1 MTALNNDLNSQK
13 VFAVKK
19 IKYGFLG
26 LSLLVVSSVNV
37 QADSTHNASQ
47 KNANKKHPADQL
59 DTISVTANR
68 DEEATLDVSASI
80 SVIDQQTIALD
91 QPNYQKDLVNAVS
104 GVRVTQTGS
113 SLGHMTSIRMP
124 LNTGSYYLFLQDG
137 IPVQSSGFF
146 NHNGLA
152 YTNFTSAG
160 SAEVLKGAGT
170 ALYGSDAVAGTVN
183 VMSKDPSQDQ
193 GYTIN
198 ANIGSDGFYKLGL
211 SAGHQYAND
220 ASIGMSISHSESDG
234 WRDHS
239 RSTRTEANITHFTA
253 LDDRNAFKTNI
264 SVNSSEADMAGSLI
278 GLDELKNQPESVGDI
293 QNALDSGLEI
303 QRKFDFS
310 RISTEWTHY
319 LNDAVEFSTIGYLRK
334 NRNQYT
340 ATWEKNLP
348 KNDSK
353 TSTLGLMFKVD
364 IEENYVRWTLG
375 LDVEATKANR
385 IYQQLFDYVPSGF
398 GSAVPAGDIYDY
410 DVEYFTFSPYVQT
423 KFDLSDKVQI
433 SGGLRYDT
441 SQYDYDNNLADGQYE
456 SSNYARPSSDNDPS
470 FKHLSP
476 KLSAT
481 YRLDQQQNIY
491 ARYANGF
498 RIPQASRLYSLKT
511 NNIDFDLDPEV
522 SDTFEVGYKL
532 SSDTHRLDAAIYY
545 MTIDDTFT
553 QRENTDGDRF
563 YENGGKTEHKGIELT
578 WLTKIT
584 DQFSTRLAYSYS
596 EHDYVN
602 DDDYGDNEQAA
613 APNDLANLR
622 FIFSP
627 KNVTGLNAIIE
638 LEHIGK
644 YWLDNQNTASY
655 RGYTVVHLKTDYQI
669 NKQLKVNAKINNLT
683 NKIYAE
689 SASLSYGKE
698 KYTPGAPRQF
708 FAGLEYSF

>member
-1 MTALNNDLNSQK
+1 
-13 VFAVKK
+13 VKK
-19 IKYGFLG
+19 IKYGFLAC
-26 LSLLVVSSVNV
+26 SLLLVHAINA
-37 QADSTHNASQ
+37 QADSTNSSSTTTV
-47 KNANKKHPADQL
+47 KNKDVKSHSTAEQL
-59 DTISVTANR
+59 DTVSVTANR

-152 YTNFTSAG
+152 YTNFTSAS

-170 ALYGSDAVAGTVN
+170 ALYGSDAVAGTIN
-183 VMSKDPSQDQ
+183 VISKDPSEHQ
-193 GYTIN
+193 GYTLSS
-198 ANIGSDGFYKLGL
+198 NIGSDGFYKLGF
-211 SAGHQYAND
+211 SAGHQYEND
-220 ASIGMSISHSESDG
+220 SSIGMAISQSESDG
-234 WRDHS
+234 WRDHT
-239 RSTRTEANITHFTA
+239 RSKRTEANITHFMA
-253 LDDRNAFKTNI
+253 LDDRNAFKTII

-278 GLDELKNQPESVGDI
+278 GLDELEDKPESVGDI
-293 QNALDSGLEI
+293 QAALDSGLNI
-303 QRKFDFS
+303 QRKFDFA

-319 LNDAVEFSTIGYLRK
+319 LNDSVELSTIGYLRH

-353 TSTLGLMFKVD
+353 TRTLGLMFKAD
-364 IEENYVRWTLG
+364 IDQDYVRWTMG
-375 LDVEATKANR
+375 ADVEATKANR
-385 IYQQLFDYVPSGF
+385 TYQQLFDYVPSGF

-410 DVEYFTFSPYVQT
+410 DVDYLALSPYVRSE
-423 KFDLSDKVQI
+423 FDLSDKFQI

-441 SQYDYDNNLADGQYE
+441 SKYDYKNNLTDGQYE
-456 SSNYARPSSDNDPS
+456 SSNYSRPSSDNDPS
-470 FKHLSP
+470 FDHLSP
-476 KLSAT
+476 KLGAT
-481 YRLDQQQNIY
+481 YHLDQHQNLY
-491 ARYANGF
+491 ARFANSF
-498 RIPQASRLYSLKT
+498 RIPQATRLYSLKT
-511 NNIDFDLDPEV
+511 NNVAFDLDPEV

-532 SSDTHRLDAAIYY
+532 SSNNHRLDAAIYY

-553 QRENTDGDRF
+553 QRENTDGDRY
-563 YENGGKTEHKGIELT
+563 YENGGETQHKGVELT
-578 WLTKIT
+578 WLTKINE
-584 DQFSTRLAYSYS
+584 QFSTRLAYSYS
-596 EHDYVN
+596 EHEYVN
-602 DDDYGDNEQAA
+602 DEEYGDNEQAA

-627 KNVTGLNAIIE
+627 KNVKGLQAIVE

-644 YWLDNQNTASY
+644 YWLDNQNTKTY
-655 RGYTVVHLKTDYQI
+655 DGYNVGHMKLHYQI
-669 NKQLKVNAKINNLT
+669 TKQLKVNAKINNFT
-683 NKIYAE
+683 NEIYAE

-708 FAGLEYSF
+708 FAGLEYSFQ

>member
-1 MTALNNDLNSQK
+1 M
-13 VFAVKK
+13 
-19 IKYGFLG
+19 KYGLLG
-26 LSLLVVSSVNV
+26 ISVLVVISANLHAEIKNNTAQDNSEQSNV
-37 QADSTHNASQ
+37 V
-47 KNANKKHPADQL
+47 DQL

-68 DEEATLDVSASI
+68 DEEATLDVPASI

-91 QPNYQKDLVNAVS
+91 QPNYQKDLLNAVS

-170 ALYGSDAVAGTVN
+170 ALYGSDAVAGTIN
-183 VMSKDPSQDQ
+183 VISKDPSQDQ

-198 ANIGSDGFYKLGL
+198 SNIGSDGFYKLGL
-211 SAGHQYAND
+211 SAGHQYNND
-220 ASIGMSISHSESDG
+220 SSIGLAISQSESDG
-234 WRDHS
+234 WRDHT
-239 RSTRTEANITHFTA
+239 RSKRTEANVTHFTA
-253 LDDRNAFKTNI
+253 IDDANAFKTIVSFNA
-264 SVNSSEADMAGSLI
+264 SEADMAGSLI
-278 GLDELKNQPESVGDI
+278 GLDELKNNPESVGDI
-293 QNALDSGLEI
+293 QEALDSGQAI
-303 QRKFDFS
+303 QRKFDFA

-319 LNDAVEFSTIGYLRK
+319 LNDSVELSTIGYVRQ

-353 TSTLGLMFKVD
+353 TSTLGLMFKAD
-364 IEENYVRWTLG
+364 IDEDYVRWTMG
-375 LDVEATKANR
+375 ADVEASKANR
-385 IYQQLFDYVPSGF
+385 TYEQLSDYVPSGF
-398 GSAVPAGDIYDY
+398 GSAVPAGAIYDY
-410 DVEYFTFSPYVQT
+410 DVDYFAFSPYVRSE
-423 KFDLSDKVQI
+423 FDLSDKLQI

-441 SQYDYDNNLADGQYE
+441 SKYDYENNLADGQYE
-456 SSNYARPSSDNDPS
+456 SSNYSRPSSDNDPS
-470 FKHLSP
+470 FNHLSP

-481 YRLDQQQNIY
+481 YHLDQQQNMY
-491 ARYANGF
+491 ARFANGF

-522 SDTFEVGYKL
+522 SDTFEIGYKF

-553 QRENTDGDRF
+553 RRENTDGDRY
-563 YENGGKTEHKGIELT
+563 YENGGETRHKGAELT
-578 WLTKIT
+578 WLTKIN
-584 DQFSTRLAYSYS
+584 DQFSTRIAYSYS
-596 EHDYVN
+596 EHEYVN
-602 DDDYGDNEQAA
+602 DEEYGDNEQAA
-613 APNDLANLR
+613 APNDLVNLR

-627 KNVTGLNAIIE
+627 ANVKGFKAIVE
-638 LEHIGK
+638 FEHIGE
-644 YWLDNQNTASY
+644 YWLDDQNTETYS
-655 RGYTVVHLKTDYQI
+655 GYTIGHLKADYQI
-669 NKQLKVNAKINNLT
+669 SKQLKLNAKINNIT

-698 KYTPGAPRQF
+698 KYTPGSPRQF
-708 FAGLEYSF
+708 FAGLEYSFQ

>member
-1 MTALNNDLNSQK
+1 
-13 VFAVKK
+13 VKK

-26 LSLLVVSSVNV
+26 FSLLFVPAINV
-37 QADSTHNASQ
+37 QADTTNNSSSNTE
-47 KNANKKHPADQL
+47 KNKDVKQHHTAEQL

-68 DEEATLDVSASI
+68 DEEATLEVPASI

-170 ALYGSDAVAGTVN
+170 ALYGSDAVAGTIN
-183 VMSKDPSQDQ
+183 VISKDPSEHQS
-193 GYTIN
+193 YTIN
-198 ANIGSDGFYKLGL
+198 SNIGSDGFYKLGL
-211 SAGHQYAND
+211 SAGHQYEND
-220 ASIGMSISHSESDG
+220 SSIGIAISQSESDG

-239 RSTRTEANITHFTA
+239 RSKRTEANVTHFTA
-253 LDDRNAFKTNI
+253 LDDRNAFKTII
-264 SVNSSEADMAGSLI
+264 SLNSSEADMAGSLI
-278 GLDELKNQPESVGDI
+278 GLDELEDNPKSVGDI
-293 QNALDSGLEI
+293 QAALDSGLEI
-303 QRKFDFS
+303 QRKFDFA

-319 LNDAVEFSTIGYLRK
+319 LNDNVEFNTIGYLRH

-348 KNDSK
+348 KNDTK
-353 TSTLGLMFKVD
+353 TSTLGVMFKAD
-364 IEENYVRWTLG
+364 IDQDTMRWTLG
-375 LDVEATKANR
+375 TDVEATKANR
-385 IYQQLFDYVPSGF
+385 TYQQLFDYVPSGF

-410 DVEYFTFSPYVQT
+410 DVDYFAVSPYVRT
-423 KFDLSDKVQI
+423 EFDVSDKLQL

-441 SQYDYDNNLADGQYE
+441 SKYDYDNNLDDGQYE
-456 SSNYARPSSDNDPS
+456 NSNYSRPSSNNDPS
-470 FKHLSP
+470 FDHLSP

-481 YRLDQQQNIY
+481 YHLDQQHNIY
-491 ARYANGF
+491 ARFANGF
-498 RIPQASRLYSLKT
+498 RIPQATRLYSLKT

-532 SSDTHRLDAAIYY
+532 SSDNHRLDAAIYF

-553 QRENTDGDRF
+553 QRENTDGDRY
-563 YENGGKTEHKGIELT
+563 YENGGETQHKGVELT
-578 WLTKIT
+578 WLTKINE
-584 DQFSTRLAYSYS
+584 QFSTRLAYSYS

-602 DDDYGDNEQAA
+602 DEEYGDNEQAA

-627 KNVTGLNAIIE
+627 TNVKGLQAIVE
-638 LEHIGK
+638 LEHIGE
-644 YWLDNQNTASY
+644 YWLDNQNTKKY
-655 RGYTVVHLKTDYQI
+655 DGYNVGHLKVHYQI
-669 NKQLKVNAKINNLT
+669 SKQLKVNAKINNFT
-683 NKIYAE
+683 NEIYAE

-698 KYTPGAPRQF
+698 KYTPGSPRQF
-708 FAGLEYSF
+708 FAGLEYSFQ

>member
-1 MTALNNDLNSQK
+1 M
-13 VFAVKK
+13 
-19 IKYGFLG
+19 KYGFLG
-26 LSLLVVSSVNV
+26 VSVLVVISANLH
-37 QADSTHNASQ
+37 AEI
-47 KNANKKHPADQL
+47 KNNTAQDNSDQSNRVDQL

-68 DEEATLDVSASI
+68 DEEATLDVPASI

-91 QPNYQKDLVNAVS
+91 QPNYQKDLLNAVS

-170 ALYGSDAVAGTVN
+170 ALYGSDAVAGTIN
-183 VMSKDPSQDQ
+183 VISKDPSQDE

-198 ANIGSDGFYKLGL
+198 SNVGSDGFYKLGL
-211 SAGHQYAND
+211 SAGHQYNND
-220 ASIGMSISHSESDG
+220 SSIGLAISQSESDG
-234 WRDHS
+234 WRDHT
-239 RSTRTEANITHFTA
+239 RSKRTEANVTHFTA
-253 LDDRNAFKTNI
+253 IDDDNAFKTILSFNA
-264 SVNSSEADMAGSLI
+264 SEADMAGSLI
-278 GLDELKNQPESVGDI
+278 GLDELKNNPESVGDI
-293 QNALDSGLEI
+293 QAALDSGLAI
-303 QRKFDFS
+303 QRKFDFA

-319 LNDAVEFSTIGYLRK
+319 LNDNVELSTIGYVRQ

-353 TSTLGLMFKVD
+353 TSTLGLMFKAD
-364 IEENYVRWTLG
+364 IDENYVRWTMG
-375 LDVEATKANR
+375 ADVEVSKANR
-385 IYQQLFDYVPSGF
+385 TYEQLFDYVPSGF
-398 GSAVPAGDIYDY
+398 GSAVPAGAIYDY
-410 DVEYFTFSPYVQT
+410 DVDYFAFSPYVRSE
-423 KFDLSDKVQI
+423 FDLSDKFQI

-441 SQYDYDNNLADGQYE
+441 SKYDYENNLADGQYE
-456 SSNYARPSSDNDPS
+456 SSNYSRPSSDNDPS
-470 FKHLSP
+470 FDHLSP

-481 YRLDQQQNIY
+481 YLLDQQQNMY
-491 ARYANGF
+491 ARFANGF

-522 SDTFEVGYKL
+522 SNTYEIGYKL

-553 QRENTDGDRF
+553 RRENTDGDRY
-563 YENGGKTEHKGIELT
+563 YENGGETRHKGVELT
-578 WLTKIT
+578 WLTKINE
-584 DQFSTRLAYSYS
+584 QFSTRLAYSYS
-596 EHDYVN
+596 KHEYVN
-602 DDDYGDNEQAA
+602 DEEYGDNEQAA
-613 APNDLANLR
+613 APNELANLR

-627 KNVTGLNAIIE
+627 ANAKGFKAIVE
-638 LEHIGK
+638 LEHIGE
-644 YWLDNQNTASY
+644 YWLDDQNTETYS
-655 RGYTVVHLKTDYQI
+655 GYTVGHLKTDYQI
-669 NKQLKVNAKINNLT
+669 SKQLKLNAKINNIT

-708 FAGLEYSF
+708 FAGLEYSFQ

>member
-1 MTALNNDLNSQK
+1 M
-13 VFAVKK
+13 KK

-26 LSLLVVSSVNV
+26 FSLLFVPAINV
-37 QADSTHNASQ
+37 QADTTNNSSSNTE
-47 KNANKKHPADQL
+47 KNKDVKQHHTAEQL

-68 DEEATLDVSASI
+68 DEEATLEVPASI

-170 ALYGSDAVAGTVN
+170 ALYGSDAVAGTIN
-183 VMSKDPSQDQ
+183 VISKDPSEHQ

-198 ANIGSDGFYKLGL
+198 SNIGSDGFYKLGL
-211 SAGHQYAND
+211 SAGHQYEND
-220 ASIGMSISHSESDG
+220 SSIGIAISQSESDG
-234 WRDHS
+234 WRDHT
-239 RSTRTEANITHFTA
+239 RSKRTEANVTHFTA
-253 LDDRNAFKTNI
+253 LDDRNAFKTII
-264 SVNSSEADMAGSLI
+264 SLNSSEADMAGSLI
-278 GLDELKNQPESVGDI
+278 GLDELEDNPKSVGDI
-293 QNALDSGLEI
+293 QAALDSGLEI
-303 QRKFDFS
+303 QRKFDFA

-319 LNDAVEFSTIGYLRK
+319 LNDNVEFSTIGYLRH

-340 ATWEKNLP
+340 ATWERNLP
-348 KNDSK
+348 KNDTK
-353 TSTLGLMFKVD
+353 TSTLGVMFKAD
-364 IEENYVRWTLG
+364 IDQDTMRWTMG
-375 LDVEATKANR
+375 ADVEATKANR
-385 IYQQLFDYVPSGF
+385 TYQQLFDYVPSGF

-410 DVEYFTFSPYVQT
+410 DVDYFAVSPYVRT
-423 KFDLSDKVQI
+423 EFDVSDKLQL

-441 SQYDYDNNLADGQYE
+441 SKYDYDNNLDDGQYE
-456 SSNYARPSSDNDPS
+456 NSNYSRPSSNNDPS
-470 FKHLSP
+470 FDHLSP

-481 YRLDQQQNIY
+481 YHLDQQHNIY
-491 ARYANGF
+491 ARFANGF
-498 RIPQASRLYSLKT
+498 RIPQATRLYSLKT

-532 SSDTHRLDAAIYY
+532 SSDNHRLDAAIYF

-553 QRENTDGDRF
+553 QRENTDGDRY
-563 YENGGKTEHKGIELT
+563 YENGGETQHKGVELT
-578 WLTKIT
+578 WLTKINE
-584 DQFSTRLAYSYS
+584 QFSTRLAYSYS

-602 DDDYGDNEQAA
+602 DEEYGDNEQAA

-627 KNVTGLNAIIE
+627 TNVKGLQAIVE
-638 LEHIGK
+638 LEHIGE
-644 YWLDNQNTASY
+644 YWLDNQNTKKY
-655 RGYTVVHLKTDYQI
+655 DGYNVGHLKVHYQI
-669 NKQLKVNAKINNLT
+669 SKQLKVNAKINNFT
-683 NKIYAE
+683 NEIYAE

-698 KYTPGAPRQF
+698 KYTPGSPRQF
-708 FAGLEYSF
+708 FAGLEYSFQ

>member
-1 MTALNNDLNSQK
+1 LTALDNDTNSQK
-13 VFAVKK
+13 VFAVL
-19 IKYGFLG
+19 IKYRLLG
-26 LSLLVVSSVNV
+26 ISLFVLHSVNV
-37 QADSTHNASQ
+37 QADASYNASQ
-47 KNANKKHPADQL
+47 NKVNQKYTVDQL

-68 DEEATLDVSASI
+68 DAEATFEVSASI
-80 SVIDQQTIALD
+80 GVIDEQTIALD
-91 QPNYQKDLVNAVS
+91 QPNYQKDLFNAVS

-183 VMSKDPSQDQ
+183 VISKDPSKDQ
-193 GYTIN
+193 GYSIN
-198 ANIGSDGFYKLGL
+198 STTGSDGFYKLGV
-211 SAGHQYAND
+211 SAGHQYDND
-220 ASIGMSISHSESDG
+220 ASTGMSISHSESDG
-234 WRDHS
+234 WRDHT
-239 RSTRTEANITHFTA
+239 RSKRIEANITHFTV
-253 LDDRNAFKTNI
+253 LDDKNAFKT
-264 SVNSSEADMAGSLI
+264 SMSMNSSQADMAGSLI
-278 GLDELKNQPESVGDI
+278 GLDALKNNPESVGDI
-293 QNALDSGLEI
+293 QDALDSGLEI
-303 QRKFDFS
+303 QRKFDFA

-319 LNDAVEFSTIGYLRK
+319 PNDRIELSTIGYIRK

-353 TSTLGLMFKVD
+353 THTLGLMFKAD
-364 IEENYVRWTLG
+364 IDEDYVRWTLG
-375 LDVEATKANR
+375 ADIEVTKANR
-385 IYQQLFDYVPSGF
+385 TYQQLFDYVPSGF
-398 GSAVPAGDIYDY
+398 GSEVPAGDIYDY
-410 DVEYFTFSPYVQT
+410 DVDYLAVSPYVRT
-423 KFDLSDKVQI
+423 EFDVSDKFQI

-441 SQYDYDNNLADGQYE
+441 SKYDYDNNLADGQYE
-456 SSNYARPSSDNDPS
+456 SSNYSRPSSDNDPS
-470 FKHLSP
+470 FNHLSP

-481 YRLDQQQNIY
+481 YHLDQQQNIY
-491 ARYANGF
+491 ARFANSF

-532 SSDTHRLDAAIYY
+532 SSDIHRLDATIYF

-553 QRENTDGDRF
+553 QRENADGGRY
-563 YENGGKTEHKGIELT
+563 YENGGETQHKGVELT
-578 WLTKIT
+578 WLTKINE
-584 DQFSTRLAYSYS
+584 QFSTRLAYSYS
-596 EHDYVN
+596 EHEYVN
-602 DDDYGDNEQAA
+602 DEEYGDNEQAA
-613 APNDLANLR
+613 APNDLVNLK
-622 FIFSP
+622 FILSP
-627 KNVTGLNAIIE
+627 KNAKAFKAIIE
-638 LEHIGK
+638 LEHIGE
-644 YWLDNQNTASY
+644 YWLDNQNTEIYS
-655 RGYTVVHLKTDYQI
+655 GYTVGHLKTHYQI
-669 NKQLKVNAKINNLT
+669 NKQLQINAKINNIT
-683 NKIYAE
+683 NKNYAE

>member
-1 MTALNNDLNSQK
+1 
-13 VFAVKK
+13 VKK
-19 IKYGFLG
+19 IKYGFLAC
-26 LSLLVVSSVNV
+26 SLLLVHAINA
-37 QADSTHNASQ
+37 QADSTNSSSTTTV
-47 KNANKKHPADQL
+47 KNKDVKSHSTAEQL

-152 YTNFTSAG
+152 YTNFTSAS

-170 ALYGSDAVAGTVN
+170 ALYGSDAVAGTIN
-183 VMSKDPSQDQ
+183 VISKDPSEHQ
-193 GYTIN
+193 GYTLSS
-198 ANIGSDGFYKLGL
+198 NIGSDGFYKLGF
-211 SAGHQYAND
+211 SAGHQYEND
-220 ASIGMSISHSESDG
+220 SSIGMAISQSESDG
-234 WRDHS
+234 WRDHT
-239 RSTRTEANITHFTA
+239 RSKRTEANITHFMA
-253 LDDRNAFKTNI
+253 LDDRNAFKTII

-278 GLDELKNQPESVGDI
+278 GLDELEDKPESVGDI
-293 QNALDSGLEI
+293 QAALDSGLNI
-303 QRKFDFS
+303 QRKFDFA

-319 LNDAVEFSTIGYLRK
+319 LNDSVELSTIGYLRH

-353 TSTLGLMFKVD
+353 TRTLGLMFKAD
-364 IEENYVRWTLG
+364 IDQDYVRWTMG
-375 LDVEATKANR
+375 ADVEATKANR
-385 IYQQLFDYVPSGF
+385 TYQQLFDYVPSGF

-410 DVEYFTFSPYVQT
+410 DVDYLALSPYVRSE
-423 KFDLSDKVQI
+423 FDLSDKFQI

-441 SQYDYDNNLADGQYE
+441 SKYDYKNNLTDGQYE
-456 SSNYARPSSDNDPS
+456 SSNYSRPSSDNDPS
-470 FKHLSP
+470 FDHLSP
-476 KLSAT
+476 KLGAT
-481 YRLDQQQNIY
+481 YHLDQHQNLY
-491 ARYANGF
+491 ARFANSF
-498 RIPQASRLYSLKT
+498 RIPQATRLYSLKT
-511 NNIDFDLDPEV
+511 NNVAFDLDPEV

-532 SSDTHRLDAAIYY
+532 SSNNHRLDAAIYY

-553 QRENTDGDRF
+553 QRENTDGDRY
-563 YENGGKTEHKGIELT
+563 YENGGETQHKGVELT
-578 WLTKIT
+578 WLTKINE
-584 DQFSTRLAYSYS
+584 QFSTRLAYSYS
-596 EHDYVN
+596 EHEYVN
-602 DDDYGDNEQAA
+602 DEEYGDNEQAA

-627 KNVTGLNAIIE
+627 KNVKGLQAIVE

-644 YWLDNQNTASY
+644 YWLDNQNTKTY
-655 RGYTVVHLKTDYQI
+655 DGYNVGHMKLHYQI
-669 NKQLKVNAKINNLT
+669 TKQLKVNAKINNFT
-683 NKIYAE
+683 NEIYAE

-708 FAGLEYSF
+708 FAGLEYSFQ

>member
-1 MTALNNDLNSQK
+1 
-13 VFAVKK
+13 VKK
-19 IKYGFLG
+19 IKYGILG
-26 LSLLVVSSVNV
+26 LSLLVVSSVSAQTEITPNTS
-37 QADSTHNASQ
+37 DNHSNL
-47 KNANKKHPADQL
+47 NKRVSQL

-80 SVIDQQTIALD
+80 SVIDPQTIALD
-91 QPNYQKDLVNAVS
+91 QPHYQKDLVNAVS

-170 ALYGSDAVAGTVN
+170 ALYGSDAVAGTIN
-183 VMSKDPSQDQ
+183 VISKDPSQDQ
-193 GYTIN
+193 GYTLSSN
-198 ANIGSDGFYKLGL
+198 VGSDGFYKLGL
-211 SAGHQYAND
+211 SAGHQYD
-220 ASIGMSISHSESDG
+220 EDSSIGMSISQSESDG
-234 WRDHS
+234 WREHS
-239 RSTRTEANITHFTA
+239 RSKRTEANITHFTA
-253 LDDRNAFKTNI
+253 LDDRNAFKTII
-264 SVNSSEADMAGSLI
+264 SLNSSEADMAGSLI
-278 GLDELKNQPESVGDI
+278 GLDELKDNPESVGDI
-293 QNALDSGLEI
+293 QAALDSGLEI
-303 QRKFDFS
+303 ERKFDFA

-319 LNDAVEFSTIGYLRK
+319 LNDTTELSTIGYFRK

-353 TSTLGLMFKVD
+353 TSTLGLMFKAD
-364 IEENYVRWTLG
+364 IDEDYVRWAIG
-375 LDVEATKANR
+375 VDIEATKANR
-385 IYQQLFDYVPSGF
+385 SYQQLFDYVPSGF

-410 DVEYFTFSPYVQT
+410 DVEYFAFSPYVQT
-423 KFDLSDKVQI
+423 EFDLSEKFQI

-441 SQYDYDNNLADGQYE
+441 SKYDYDNNLQDGQYE
-456 SSNYARPSSDNDPS
+456 SSNYSRPSSDKDPS
-470 FKHLSP
+470 FDHLSP

-481 YRLDQQQNIY
+481 YQLDKQQNVY

-522 SDTFEVGYKL
+522 SDTFEIGYKL
-532 SSDTHRLDAAIYY
+532 SSDKHRLDAAIYF

-553 QRENTDGDRF
+553 QRENTDGDR
-563 YENGGKTEHKGIELT
+563 YYVNGGETQHKGIELT
-578 WLTKIT
+578 WLAKIT
-584 DQFSTRLAYSYS
+584 EQVSTRLAYSYS
-596 EHDYVN
+596 EHEYVN
-602 DDDYGDNEQAA
+602 DAEYGDNEQAA

-627 KNVTGLNAIIE
+627 NYVKGFKAIVE
-638 LEHIGK
+638 FEHIGE
-644 YWLDNQNTASY
+644 YWLDNQNTETY
-655 RGYTVVHLKTDYQI
+655 KGYTVTHLKADYQI
-669 NKQLKVNAKINNLT
+669 NKQLKLNAKINNFT
-683 NKIYAE
+683 NKVFAE

>member
-1 MTALNNDLNSQK
+1 M
-13 VFAVKK
+13 KK

-26 LSLLVVSSVNV
+26 FSLLFVPAINV
-37 QADSTHNASQ
+37 QADTTNNSSSNTE
-47 KNANKKHPADQL
+47 KNKDVKQHHTAEQL

-68 DEEATLDVSASI
+68 DEEATLEVPASI

-170 ALYGSDAVAGTVN
+170 ALYGSDAVAGTIN
-183 VMSKDPSQDQ
+183 VISKDPSEHQS
-193 GYTIN
+193 YTIN
-198 ANIGSDGFYKLGL
+198 SNIGSDGFYKLGL
-211 SAGHQYAND
+211 SAGHQYEND
-220 ASIGMSISHSESDG
+220 SSIGIAISQSESDG

-239 RSTRTEANITHFTA
+239 RSKRTEANVTHFTA
-253 LDDRNAFKTNI
+253 LDDRNAFKTII
-264 SVNSSEADMAGSLI
+264 SLNSSEADMAGSLI
-278 GLDELKNQPESVGDI
+278 GLDELEDNPKSVGDI
-293 QNALDSGLEI
+293 QAALDSGLEI
-303 QRKFDFS
+303 QRKFDFA

-319 LNDAVEFSTIGYLRK
+319 LNDNVEFNTIGYLRH

-348 KNDSK
+348 KNDTK
-353 TSTLGLMFKVD
+353 TSTLGVMFKAD
-364 IEENYVRWTLG
+364 IDQDTMRWTLG
-375 LDVEATKANR
+375 TDVEATKANR
-385 IYQQLFDYVPSGF
+385 TYQQLFDYVPSGF

-410 DVEYFTFSPYVQT
+410 DVDYFAVSPYVRT
-423 KFDLSDKVQI
+423 EFDVSDKLQL

-441 SQYDYDNNLADGQYE
+441 SKYDYDNNLDDGQYE
-456 SSNYARPSSDNDPS
+456 NSNYSRPSSNNDPS
-470 FKHLSP
+470 FDHLSP

-481 YRLDQQQNIY
+481 YHLDQQHNIY
-491 ARYANGF
+491 ARFANGF
-498 RIPQASRLYSLKT
+498 RIPQATRLYSLKT

-532 SSDTHRLDAAIYY
+532 SSDNHRLDAAIYF

-553 QRENTDGDRF
+553 QRENTDGDRY
-563 YENGGKTEHKGIELT
+563 YENGGETQHKGVELT
-578 WLTKIT
+578 WLTKINE
-584 DQFSTRLAYSYS
+584 QFSTRLAYSYS

-602 DDDYGDNEQAA
+602 DEEYGDNEQAA

-627 KNVTGLNAIIE
+627 TNVKGLQAIVE
-638 LEHIGK
+638 LEHIGE
-644 YWLDNQNTASY
+644 YWLDNQNTKKY
-655 RGYTVVHLKTDYQI
+655 DGYNVGHLKVHYQI
-669 NKQLKVNAKINNLT
+669 SKQLKVNAKINNFT
-683 NKIYAE
+683 NEIYAE

-698 KYTPGAPRQF
+698 KYTPGSPRQF
-708 FAGLEYSF
+708 FAGLEYSFQ

>member
-1 MTALNNDLNSQK
+1 M
-13 VFAVKK
+13 KK

-26 LSLLVVSSVNV
+26 ISLLVVNSVNV
-37 QADSTHNASQ
+37 KAETTHDTNQTDSNLNNNTH
-47 KNANKKHPADQL
+47 QL

-80 SVIDQQTIALD
+80 SVIDQQTIELD
-91 QPNYQKDLVNAVS
+91 QPHYQKDLLNAVS

-170 ALYGSDAVAGTVN
+170 ALYGSDAIAGTIN
-183 VMSKDPSQDQ
+183 VMSKDPSQGQ
-193 GYTIN
+193 GVTIN
-198 ANIGSDGFYKLGL
+198 SNIGSDGFYKLGFN
-211 SAGHQYAND
+211 AGHQYSND
-220 ASIGMSISHSESDG
+220 ASIGMSISQSESDG

-239 RSTRTEANITHFTA
+239 RSKRTEANITHFTT
-253 LDDRNAFKTNI
+253 LDDRNAFKTII
-264 SVNSSEADMAGSLI
+264 SLNSSEADMAGSLI
-278 GLDELKNQPESVGDI
+278 GLDALKDNPESVGDI
-293 QNALDSGLEI
+293 QAALDSGLEI
-303 QRKFDFS
+303 QRKFDFA

-319 LNDAVEFSTIGYLRK
+319 LNDSIELSTIGYLRK

-353 TSTLGLMFKVD
+353 TSTLGLMFKAD
-364 IEENYVRWTLG
+364 IDEDYVRWTMG
-375 LDVEATKANR
+375 ADVEATKANR
-385 IYQQLFDYVPSGF
+385 TYQQLFDYVPSGF

-410 DVEYFTFSPYVQT
+410 DVEYFAFSPYVQT
-423 KFDLSDKVQI
+423 EFDLSDKFQI

-441 SQYDYDNNLADGQYE
+441 SKYDYDNNLADGQYA
-456 SSNYARPSSDNDPS
+456 SSNYSRPSSNNDPS

-481 YRLDQQQNIY
+481 YFLDAQQNVY
-491 ARYANGF
+491 ARFANGF
-498 RIPQASRLYSLKT
+498 RIPQASRLYALKT

-522 SDTFEVGYKL
+522 SDTFEIGYKL
-532 SSDTHRLDAAIYY
+532 SSDKHRLDAAIYF

-553 QRENTDGDRF
+553 QRENIDGDRY
-563 YENGGKTEHKGIELT
+563 YENGGETQHKGVELT
-578 WLTKIT
+578 WLTKINE
-584 DQFSTRLAYSYS
+584 QFSTRLAYSYS
-596 EHDYVN
+596 EHKYVN
-602 DDDYGDNEQAA
+602 DDEYGNNEQAA

-627 KNVTGLNAIIE
+627 KNVKGFKAIVE
-638 LEHIGK
+638 FEHIGE
-644 YWLDNQNTASY
+644 YWLDNQNTETYS
-655 RGYTVVHLKTDYQI
+655 GYTVGHLKADYQI
-669 NKQLKVNAKINNLT
+669 TKQLKVNAKINNIS

-698 KYTPGAPRQF
+698 KYTPGSPRQV
-708 FAGLEYSF
+708 FAGLEYSFQ

>member
-1 MTALNNDLNSQK
+1 MMR
-13 VFAVKK
+13 
-19 IKYGFLG
+19 YGVLG
-26 LSLLVVSSVNV
+26 GSLLAACSLNLL
-37 QADSTHNASQ
+37 AETSTDATKA
-47 KNANKKHPADQL
+47 KNNHSTKVDQL

-80 SVIDQQTIALD
+80 SVIDQQTISLD
-91 QPNYQKDLVNAVS
+91 QPNYQKDLVNSIS

-183 VMSKDPSQDQ
+183 VISKDPSTKP
-193 GYTIN
+193 GYSI
-198 ANIGSDGFYKLGL
+198 ASNIGSDGFYKLGL
-211 SAGHQYAND
+211 SAGHQYSNSD
-220 ASIGMSISHSESDG
+220 SIGLSVSHTESDG

-239 RSTRTEANITHFTA
+239 RSKRIEANITHFTA
-253 LDDRNAFKTNI
+253 LDDRNAFKTI
-264 SVNSSEADMAGSLI
+264 LAVNSSEADMAGSLI
-278 GLDELKNQPESVGDI
+278 GLDALKENPESVGDI
-293 QNALDSGLEI
+293 QGALDSGLTI
-303 QRKFDFS
+303 QRKFDFA
-310 RISTEWTHY
+310 RLSTEWTHY
-319 LNDAVEFSTIGYLRK
+319 LNDSIELSTIGYLRS

-340 ATWEKNLP
+340 ATWENNLP

-353 TSTLGLMFKVD
+353 TNTLGLMFKAD
-364 IEENYVRWTLG
+364 IDENYVRWTMG
-375 LDVEATKANR
+375 LDLEATNANR
-385 IYQQLFDYVPSGF
+385 TYKQLFDYVPSGF

-410 DVEYFTFSPYVQT
+410 DVSYLAFSPYVQSE
-423 KFDLSDKVQI
+423 FELSDSLQI

-441 SQYDYDNNLADGQYE
+441 SQYDYDNNLSDGQYE
-456 SSNYARPSSDNDPS
+456 SSSYSRPSSNNDPH

-522 SDTFEVGYKL
+522 SDTYEVGYKL
-532 SSDTHRLDAAIYY
+532 SSDQHRLDAAIYF

-553 QRENTDGDRF
+553 QRENTDGERY
-563 YENGGKTEHKGIELT
+563 YENGGETHHKGVELT
-578 WLTKIT
+578 WLAKISE
-584 DQFSTRLAYSYS
+584 QFSSRIAYSYS
-596 EHDYVN
+596 EHEYVN
-602 DDDYGDNEQAA
+602 DVEYGDNEQAA

-622 FIFSP
+622 LIFSP
-627 KNVTGLNAIIE
+627 KNVAGLKAVIE
-638 LEHIGK
+638 FEHVGK
-644 YWLDNQNTASY
+644 YWLDNDNTKSY
-655 RGYTVVHLKTDYQI
+655 SGYTVAHLKTDYQI
-669 NKQLKVNAKINNLT
+669 NKQLKVNAKINNFT
-683 NKIYAE
+683 NKVYAE
-689 SASLSYGKE
+689 SANFSYGRE
-698 KYTPGAPRQF
+698 KYTPGSPRQF
-708 FAGLEYSF
+708 FAGIEYGF

>member
-1 MTALNNDLNSQK
+1 
-13 VFAVKK
+13 VKK
-19 IKYGFLG
+19 IKYGFLAC
-26 LSLLVVSSVNV
+26 SLLLVHAINA
-37 QADSTHNASQ
+37 QADSTNSSSTTTV
-47 KNANKKHPADQL
+47 KNKDVKSHSTAEQL

-152 YTNFTSAG
+152 YTNFTSAS

-170 ALYGSDAVAGTVN
+170 ALYGSDAVAGTIN
-183 VMSKDPSQDQ
+183 VISKDPSEHQ
-193 GYTIN
+193 GYTLSS
-198 ANIGSDGFYKLGL
+198 NIGSDGFYKLGF
-211 SAGHQYAND
+211 SAGHQYEND
-220 ASIGMSISHSESDG
+220 SSIGMAISQSESDG
-234 WRDHS
+234 WRDHT
-239 RSTRTEANITHFTA
+239 RSKRTEANITHFMA
-253 LDDRNAFKTNI
+253 LDDRNAFKTII

-278 GLDELKNQPESVGDI
+278 GLDELEDKPESVGDI
-293 QNALDSGLEI
+293 QAALDSGLNI
-303 QRKFDFS
+303 QRKFDFA

-319 LNDAVEFSTIGYLRK
+319 LNDSVELSTIGYLRH

-353 TSTLGLMFKVD
+353 TRTLGLMFKAD
-364 IEENYVRWTLG
+364 IDQDYVRWTMG
-375 LDVEATKANR
+375 ADVEATKANR
-385 IYQQLFDYVPSGF
+385 TYQQLFDYVPSGF

-410 DVEYFTFSPYVQT
+410 DVDYLALSPYVRSE
-423 KFDLSDKVQI
+423 FDLSDKFQI

-441 SQYDYDNNLADGQYE
+441 SKYDYKNNLTDGQYE
-456 SSNYARPSSDNDPS
+456 SSNYSRPSSDNEPS
-470 FKHLSP
+470 FDHLSP
-476 KLSAT
+476 KLGAT
-481 YRLDQQQNIY
+481 YHLDQHQNLY
-491 ARYANGF
+491 ARFANSF
-498 RIPQASRLYSLKT
+498 RIPQATRLYSLKT
-511 NNIDFDLDPEV
+511 NNVAFDLDPEV

-532 SSDTHRLDAAIYY
+532 SSNNHRLDAAIYY

-553 QRENTDGDRF
+553 QRENTDGDRY
-563 YENGGKTEHKGIELT
+563 YENGGETQHKGVELT
-578 WLTKIT
+578 WLTKINE
-584 DQFSTRLAYSYS
+584 QFSTRLAYSYS
-596 EHDYVN
+596 EHEYVN
-602 DDDYGDNEQAA
+602 DEEYGDNEQAA

-627 KNVTGLNAIIE
+627 KNVKGLQAIVE

-644 YWLDNQNTASY
+644 YWLDNQNTKTY
-655 RGYTVVHLKTDYQI
+655 DGYNVGHMKLHYQI
-669 NKQLKVNAKINNLT
+669 TKQLKVNAKINNFT
-683 NKIYAE
+683 NEIYAE

-708 FAGLEYSF
+708 FAGLEYSFQ

>member
-1 MTALNNDLNSQK
+1 M
-13 VFAVKK
+13 KK
-19 IKYGFLG
+19 IKYGFLAC
-26 LSLLVVSSVNV
+26 SLLLVHAINA
-37 QADSTHNASQ
+37 QADSTNSSSTTTV
-47 KNANKKHPADQL
+47 KNKDVKSHSTAEQL

-152 YTNFTSAG
+152 YTNFTSAS

-170 ALYGSDAVAGTVN
+170 ALYGSDAVAGTIN
-183 VMSKDPSQDQ
+183 VISKDPSEHQ
-193 GYTIN
+193 GYTLSS
-198 ANIGSDGFYKLGL
+198 NIGSDGFYKLGF
-211 SAGHQYAND
+211 SAGHQYEND
-220 ASIGMSISHSESDG
+220 SSIGMAISQSESDG
-234 WRDHS
+234 WRDHT
-239 RSTRTEANITHFTA
+239 RSKRTEANITHFMA
-253 LDDRNAFKTNI
+253 LDDRNAFKTII

-278 GLDELKNQPESVGDI
+278 GLDELEDKPESVGDI
-293 QNALDSGLEI
+293 QAALDSGLNI
-303 QRKFDFS
+303 QRKFDFA

-319 LNDAVEFSTIGYLRK
+319 LNDSVELSTIGYLRH

-353 TSTLGLMFKVD
+353 TRTLGLMFKAD
-364 IEENYVRWTLG
+364 IDQDYVRWTMG
-375 LDVEATKANR
+375 ADVEATKANR
-385 IYQQLFDYVPSGF
+385 TYQQLFDYVPSGF

-410 DVEYFTFSPYVQT
+410 DVDYLALSPYVRSE
-423 KFDLSDKVQI
+423 FDLSDKFQI

-441 SQYDYDNNLADGQYE
+441 SKYDYKNNLTDGQYE
-456 SSNYARPSSDNDPS
+456 SSNYSRPSSDNDPS
-470 FKHLSP
+470 FDHLSP
-476 KLSAT
+476 KLGAT
-481 YRLDQQQNIY
+481 YHLDQHQNLY
-491 ARYANGF
+491 ARFANSF
-498 RIPQASRLYSLKT
+498 RIPQATRLYSLKT
-511 NNIDFDLDPEV
+511 NNVAFDLDPEV

-532 SSDTHRLDAAIYY
+532 SSNNHRLDAAIYY

-553 QRENTDGDRF
+553 QRENTDGDRY
-563 YENGGKTEHKGIELT
+563 YENGGETQHKGVELT
-578 WLTKIT
+578 WLTKINE
-584 DQFSTRLAYSYS
+584 QFSTRLAYSYS
-596 EHDYVN
+596 EHEYVN
-602 DDDYGDNEQAA
+602 DEEYGDNEQAA

-627 KNVTGLNAIIE
+627 KNVKGLQAIVE

-644 YWLDNQNTASY
+644 YWLDNQNTKTY
-655 RGYTVVHLKTDYQI
+655 DGYNVGHMKLHYQI
-669 NKQLKVNAKINNLT
+669 TKQLKVNAKINNFT
-683 NKIYAE
+683 NEIYAE

-708 FAGLEYSF
+708 FAGLEYSFQ